1 MKLMSLMNVKALV
14 LSVIFFLV
22 LDALFIGA
30 FMKDWQSLLLR
41 VQGEKMEVRMLSAL
55 AVYVIMVLA
64 WVYFV
69 YRPFLV
75 HKSVGEAV
83 KTGAILG
90 FCIYGVF
97 ELTNFAIIKKW
108 DMKFVLMD
116 TFWGATLY
124 ALVSYFT
131 LSLLK

>member
-1 MKLMSLMNVKALV
+1 MKSINVKVV
-14 LSVIFFLV
+14 LLSIVFFLV

-30 FMKDWQSLLLR
+30 FMKDWHSLLLR

-55 AVYVIMVLA
+55 GAYILMVLA

-69 YRPFLV
+69 YKPYLV
-75 HKSVGEAV
+75 HKSITQAV
-83 KTGAILG
+83 KTSAMLG
-90 FCIYGVF
+90 FVIYGIF

-108 DMKFVLMD
+108 SMKFVLLD
-116 TFWGATLY
+116 TFWGAILY

>member
-41 VQGEKMEVRMLSAL
+41 VQGEKMEVRMLSAF

-69 YRPFLV
+69 YKPFLV

-116 TFWGATLY
+116 TFWGAALY

>member
-1 MKLMSLMNVKALV
+1 MSLMNVKALV

-41 VQGEKMEVRMLSAL
+41 VQGEKMEVRMLSAF

>member
-41 VQGEKMEVRMLSAL
+41 VQGEKMEVRMLSAF

>member
-1 MKLMSLMNVKALV
+1 MNIKAIV
-14 LSVIFFLV
+14 LSVVFFLV

-41 VQGEKMEVRMLSAL
+41 VQGEKMEVRMLSAF

-69 YRPFLV
+69 YRPYKV
-75 HKSVGEAV
+75 HKSIGEAV
-83 KTGAILG
+83 KTGAVLG

-116 TFWGATLY
+116 TFWGASLY

>member
-1 MKLMSLMNVKALV
+1 MSLMNVKALV

>member
-1 MKLMSLMNVKALV
+1 MSLMNVKALV

-55 AVYVIMVLA
+55 AVYVIMILA

-108 DMKFVLMD
+108 DLKFVVMD
-116 TFWGATLY
+116 TLWGASLY

>member
-1 MKLMSLMNVKALV
+1 MSLMNVKALV

-41 VQGEKMEVRMLSAL
+41 VQGEKMEVRMLSAF

-69 YRPFLV
+69 YKPFLV

>member
-55 AVYVIMVLA
+55 AVYVIMILA

-116 TFWGATLY
+116 TFWGAALY

>member
-41 VQGEKMEVRMLSAL
+41 VQGEKMEVRMLSAF

-69 YRPFLV
+69 YKPFLV

>member
-1 MKLMSLMNVKALV
+1 MKLISLMNVKALV

-30 FMKDWQSLLLR
+30 FMKDWHSLLLR
-41 VQGEKMEVRMLSAL
+41 VQGEKMEVRMLSAF

-116 TFWGATLY
+116 TFWGAALY